1 MATNPVSC
9 SLPASS
15 KRWLPILAILLTALM
30 FTWSI
35 TGTIALRNVLLGSLL
50 ITLPLAGVDVAAL
63 RRNAP
68 RLVLALFVALTL
80 WIVAHNLFFAW
91 ESARAWR
98 ESVQWFTSIACL
110 GLGLALGF
118 TPETLEHGK
127 RWRFW
132 AIWVA
137 LAFGLHLVLNLVL
150 KDWSQSGPFGWILQT
165 GTRIGTRDMISY
177 LGTGLLAFLL
187 ADLVVRFS
195 GGRPVFP
202 INRRWLAAA
211 VSLATLLS
219 LATMTRNVLPV
230 IGLELAMAVLAL
242 IGAARTSTERRRRTL
257 AAVGV
262 LAFLLV
268 AGAAN
273 LALDARW
280 KNFMGTA
287 RVAWDIEHEHWWI
300 DQTAQPWPKTAE
312 GVLVDHSSY
321 SRIAW
326 MKGACKM
333 IAAYPLGTGYDRNAF
348 RRALMKH
355 YGAANTAAGHAHAGL
370 LDFTLATGIPG
381 GALLIA
387 AFLAAIGFG
396 WRQWRRS
403 GDPAGLALSLF
414 VASYLLRAAIDGI
427 VRDHML
433 EQAMFLTGLLLA
445 AAASTRDMEKDKT

>member
-1 MATNPVSC
+1 
-9 SLPASS
+9 
-15 KRWLPILAILLTALM
+15 M

-35 TGTIALRNVLLGSLL
+35 TGTIALRNGLLGLLL
-50 ITLPLAGVDVAAL
+50 IAVPLAGVEVAAL
-63 RRNAP
+63 RRNLP
-68 RLVLALFVALTL
+68 KTVLALFLVLTL
-80 WIVAHNLFFAW
+80 WIVVHNLFFAW
-91 ESARAWR
+91 DPTRAWR
-98 ESVQWFTSIACL
+98 ESVQWFTSLACL
-110 GLGLALGF
+110 GLGLALGYA
-118 TPETLEHGK
+118 PEALEHGR

-132 AIWVA
+132 AIWIA
-137 LAFGLHLVLNLVL
+137 LAIGAHLVLNLAL
-150 KDWSQSGPFGWILQT
+150 KDWSPAAPLGWILQT

-177 LGTGLLAFLL
+177 LGTGLLAFLF
-187 ADLVVRFS
+187 ADLVARFS
-195 GGRPVFP
+195 GGRPIFP
-202 INRRWLAAA
+202 LRTRVLWAA
-211 VSLATLLS
+211 VLLS
-219 LATMTRNVLPV
+219 ILLSVATMTRNVLPV
-230 IGLELAMAVLAL
+230 IGLELLIAVVAL
-242 IGAARTSTERRRRTL
+242 IGAAGTAIQRRRRALL
-257 AAVGV
+257 AIGA
-262 LAFLLV
+262 LALLLA

-300 DQTAQPWPKTAE
+300 DQTVKPWPRTAE

-326 MKGACKM
+326 MKGASKM

-387 AFLAAIGFG
+387 AFLASIGFG

-433 EQAMFLTGLLLA
+433 EQAMFLTGVLLA
-445 AAASTRDMEKDKT
+445 AAASSRNMEKDKT